1 MPNVKVHK
9 REAKME
15 KWNNGTLEEWVEA
28 RNILSFY
35 HYSIIPEFHMV
46 FIVLHNPGERG
57 SAFPIRWE

>member
-1 MPNVKVHK
+1 
-9 REAKME
+9 ME

-57 SAFPIRWE
+57 SASPLQWE